1 MAVRRYQFD
10 RFSLDPIERRL
21 YAGEVRV
28 ELNSRY
34 FDALLLLVQH
44 PGTLLSKERFLQE
57 VWRGIP
63 VTDQV
68 LTQCIKT
75 LRRQLG
81 DSAARPHLIETIP
94 KHGYRFIAAVSCVAD
109 SDAAPEVENVAPPSN
124 AVAATP
130 GAYDW
135 RRCWLT
141 LGAGTTGGGVAGLL
155 GGLAFG
161 VAAAAQAQQTGVGAL
176 SALLVLAALA
186 TLLSLIGAAG
196 IVGGIAAARLV
207 ARDFTFVGLMGGAA
221 GGLLVGAF
229 GRLIVNDAF
238 LLLLGRAPGDITGA
252 FEGLL
257 LGAAVGLADDLGR
270 GFVADRNIRRHVLL
284 AAVIGALA
292 GLLIAMT
299 GGQLLHGSLALLVES
314 FPDARLHFDSSGA
327 LPGPF
332 AAPGDSAT
340 NALEGAWFSLCLVGA
355 LMLAR
360 RRAKRRMG
368 TP

>member
-1 MAVRRYQFD
+1 MGVRRYQFAS
-10 RFSLDPIERRL
+10 FSLDPIERRL
-21 YAGEVRV
+21 FAGEARV

-34 FDALLLLVQH
+34 FDALLLLLEH

-63 VTDQV
+63 VTDEV

-81 DSAARPHLIETIP
+81 DSATQPHLIETIP
-94 KHGYRFIAAVSCVAD
+94 KHGYRFIAAVSCVLD
-109 SDAAPEVENVAPPSN
+109 GDAARDDENPALAASAP
-124 AVAATP
+124 AYP

-135 RRCWLT
+135 RQCWLA

-161 VAAAAQAQQTGVGAL
+161 LFAAAQAQQSGIGAL
-176 SALLVLAALA
+176 STLLVLVALA
-186 TLLSLIGAAG
+186 TLLALIGAAG
-196 IVGGIAAARLV
+196 VVGGIAAARLV
-207 ARDFTFVGLMGGAA
+207 ARDFPFAGLIGGAV

-229 GRLIVNDAF
+229 GKLIGQDAF
-238 LLLLGRAPGDITGA
+238 LLLFGQAPGDITGA
-252 FEGLL
+252 LEGVL
-257 LGAAVGLADDLGR
+257 LGAAVGLADDLCRRFGDDGR
-270 GFVADRNIRRHVLL
+270 IQRNLLL
-284 AAVIGALA
+284 AAAIGAAA

-299 GGQLLHGSLALLVES
+299 GGQLLGGSLAQLSES
-314 FPDARLHFDSSGA
+314 FPDARLHLD
-327 LPGPF
+327 LLGPF
-332 AAPGDSAT
+332 AAAVT

-360 RRAKRRMG
+360 R
-368 TP
+368 